1 MNPCLDRPHG
11 AVTHRGD
18 LFVPQIVVP
27 AQDEHLTFFHR
38 ESGQSLGEYPFF
50 QGLNVGLIAICGI
63 IALVR
68 QAQVL
73 LGEHGL
79 GRSVGLSV
87 ILGWLTLSLKRR
99 A

>member
-1 MNPCLDRPHG
+1 MVL
-11 AVTHRGD
+11 
-18 LFVPQIVVP
+18 LFRDTSVMLASLSPVS
-27 AQDEHLTFFHR
+27 FFLAMTMVQP
-38 ESGQSLGEYPFF
+38 SGQSLGEYPFF